1 MYNIYMYSI
10 HIYIYIDEHFSHIFM
25 QFFFNN
31 MNISGRQFVGS
42 GRQLRCALRAHGA
55 CPGALQL
62 RRWYGGHAAGGGAAA
77 TDGDSAIK

>member
-1 MYNIYMYSI
+1 MNIS
-10 HIYIYIDEHFSHIFM
+10 HTFSCS
-25 QFFFNN
+25 FFYN